1 MSASARAVIY
11 QEKIIMSKQPLSDQ
25 LWNGLGDAITDIR
38 QKVVEEPLYGR
49 AVTEGQPCL
58 QWPEGKEQG
67 PSLGSHTREI
77 EPQQD
82 LDLDR

>member
-1 MSASARAVIY
+1 
-11 QEKIIMSKQPLSDQ
+11 MSKQSLSDQ

-38 QKVVEEPLYGR
+38 QKVIEEPMYGR
-49 AVTEGQPCL
+49 AVTDAPQGLE
-58 QWPEGKEQG
+58 WPEGKEQG
-67 PSLGSHTREI
+67 ASLGSHTREM